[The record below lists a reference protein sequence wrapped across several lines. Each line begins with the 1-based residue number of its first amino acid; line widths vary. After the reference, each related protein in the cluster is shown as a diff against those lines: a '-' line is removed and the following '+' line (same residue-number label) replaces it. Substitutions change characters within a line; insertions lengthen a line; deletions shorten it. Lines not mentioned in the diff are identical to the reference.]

1 MSKNVDQRVVE
12 MQFDN
17 KQFESG
23 IQTSLK
29 SLDNLKKGLNLEESA
44 KSLSNLEKA
53 GKSFSLAGIASG
65 VEAISNK
72 FSALGIIGVTALQNI
87 TNSAVNAGKRIV
99 SSLTIDP
106 VKMGFQEYETQIN
119 AVQTILANTESKG
132 KTLTDV
138 NKALDE
144 LNAYADKTIYNFT
157 EMTRNIGTF
166 TAAGVDLDTSVSAIK
181 GIANLAAVSGST
193 SQQASTAM
201 YQLSQALASGTV
213 KLMDWNSVVN
223 AGMGGQV
230 FQDALKETARVHGV
244 AIDDMIES
252 EGSFRETL
260 SKGWLSAEI
269 LTETLSKFTGDLN
282 EEQLKSM
289 GYTQEQIAGIMKMG
303 KTANDA
309 ATKVKTFTQLIDTLK
324 EAAQSGWTQTWE
336 IVVGDFEEAKVLLT
350 EVSDTIGAMIGKS
363 AEARNE
369 MLKGWKELGGRTS
382 LIESFRNVFQGVM
395 SVITPIKEAF
405 REIFPAM
412 TAERLYNIT
421 EALRKLTERF
431 KIGETTA
438 NNLKRTFKGV
448 FSVISIGV
456 QVVSAIAKGIGKLI
470 GYLTP
475 AGNGILALTGYLGDC
490 VSGLNSF
497 LKSSD
502 IFNVIIQ
509 KIVGVLGAIITG
521 IKNFVSAIGNAI
533 KGFVN
538 IDMSG
543 VDSFTEGL
551 RKRFQPLTAL
561 GEGIKKFFDFVVAVI
576 KKVAPVFVA
585 LGQIIGKALGGL
597 FDILARAVS
606 NADFNTIL
614 DLINGGLLVNL
625 ILGLNKFVGSLGSI
639 KDMFNDVFDDVKG
652 VISGVKEIF
661 DGVIGSLKA
670 FQSNL
675 KANTL
680 LKIAGAIAILT
691 VALVVLSK
699 IGSKELTTALTAIS
713 TLFIELFASMAIFEK
728 LMGSKGFKS
737 LTKITLSML
746 GLSTAVLI
754 LSFAMKKLSSLDW
767 KGIAS
772 GLTGVAGIS
781 AILVTSAN
789 HINKNVKK
797 LRKSAIGLI
806 GFAAAVLILSSAVE
820 KLGDL
825 NAGQLTKGL
834 IGVGVLC
841 AELAMF
847 LKVADFDGVGLK
859 KGLGLMALAGAIN
872 MLASAVDKIGHLDWQ
887 SLVKGLGAV
896 AVILLELGIFT
907 KAISGSTKILS
918 TSVGLVVLGAAM
930 LIFAEALE
938 KIGSLSLDQLSIGL
952 RGMAAALLI
961 VGVAITAL
969 PKGMLGKATGLV
981 VAASS
986 LLILAGVLKIFGNM
1000 GIAEI
1005 GKALLTLTVSL
1016 GALAGAMYL
1025 MQYGVVGAGAM
1036 MLMALALGM
1045 LVPSLLIM
1053 SLIPFGTICKGM
1065 FKLMGAFALFGLVAT
1080 LELIF
1085 VPAVLAMGA
1094 ALNVLG
1100 AGLVAVGLGVLAF
1113 SAGMTML
1120 SVAGTV
1126 GMAGL
1131 TAIVTGLIGLIP
1143 TIIKK
1148 IGEGI
1153 IAFAKIIGDS
1163 AVVIAEAIAKVV
1175 IAILNALTN
1184 AIPPLMQCL
1193 GTLLSA
1199 LLEFIVSYIPQIVD
1213 AGMKLIM
1220 GLLEG
1225 IANNIPGIVAA
1236 AVDIIV
1242 AFLESIGSQLP
1253 RIVSAGFM
1261 LIINFINGMADSI
1274 RTNSSLLMDAIRN
1287 LVNAMF
1293 EAMGNVVSGGISIGK
1308 DLISGLIK
1316 GVKNKATDLFNSV
1329 VGTVKNAWNGVKDFL
1344 GIRSPSRLAAEAG
1357 MYIDEG
1363 LAIGL
1368 KQYADVAGDAAL
1380 GVGEQTMDGLK
1391 YAMQKVSDV
1400 VNSDIDAAPSIRPVV
1415 DMSNIDVPNTNTWN
1429 DALDSLSYKANKL
1442 NSEISTESHTTVNH
1456 TFGTLKVEG
1465 VNNEGEFVAAADYA
1479 VEEVLTELMRRQN
1492 RL

>member
-1 MSKNVDQRVVE
+1 MSKDVEQRVVE

-65 VEAISNK
+65 VETISSR

-99 SSLTIDP
+99 SALTIDP
-106 VKMGFQEYETQIN
+106 IKMGFQEYETQIN

-166 TAAGVDLDTSVSAIK
+166 TAAGVDLDTSVAAIK

-223 AGMGGQV
+223 AGMGGQI
-230 FQDALKETARVHGV
+230 FQDSLKETARVHGI

-289 GYTQEQIAGIMKMG
+289 GYTQEQIKEIMKLG
-303 KTANDA
+303 QTANDA
-309 ATKVKTFTQLIDTLK
+309 ATKVKTFSQLMDTLK

-336 IVVGDFEEAKVLLT
+336 IIVGDFEEAKVLLT
-350 EVSDTIGAMIGKS
+350 EVSDSIGAMIGKS

-369 MLKGWKELGGRTS
+369 MLQGWKELGGRTS
-382 LIESFRNVFQGVM
+382 LIESFRNVFQGIG
-395 SVITPIKEAF
+395 SVIKPIKEAF
-405 REIFPAM
+405 RDIFPAM

-421 EALRKLTERF
+421 EGLRKLTERF
-431 KIGETTA
+431 KIGESTA
-438 NNLKRTFKGV
+438 NNLKRTFKGI
-448 FSVISIGV
+448 FSVLSIGV
-456 QVVSAIAKGIGKLI
+456 QVISAVAKGISKLI

-490 VSGLNSF
+490 VTGLNNF

-502 IFNVIIQ
+502 IFNTIIQ
-509 KIVGVLGAIITG
+509 KIVTVLGAIVTG
-521 IKNFVSAIGNAI
+521 VKNFVIAIGNAI

-561 GEGIKKFFDFVVAVI
+561 GNGIKKFFDFILAVI
-576 KKVAPVFVA
+576 KKVAPIFVA
-585 LGQIIGKALGGL
+585 LGQVIGRALGGL
-597 FDILARAVS
+597 FDMLGKAVS

-625 ILGLNKFVGSLGSI
+625 ILGLNKMVGSLGSI
-639 KDMFNDVFDDVKG
+639 KDMFGDVFDDIKG
-652 VISGVKEIF
+652 VVSGVKSIF
-661 DGVIGSLKA
+661 DGVIDSLKA
-670 FQSNL
+670 YQSSL
-675 KANTL
+675 KASTL
-680 LKIAGAIAILT
+680 LKISGAIAILT
-691 VALVVLSK
+691 VSLMLLST
-699 IGSKELTTALTAIS
+699 IDSSKLTVALTAIT
-713 TLFIELFASMAIFEK
+713 TLFIELFGSMAVFQS
-728 LMGSKGFKS
+728 LMGSKGFTGM
-737 LTKITLSML
+737 TKITVSMIALSTAVLILSSAMKKL
-746 GLSTAVLI
+746 SSLNFNEIIKGLIGITGLSAILVASANSMNANVKNLRKSAIGLIGLSTAVLI
-754 LSFAMKKLSSLDW
+754 LSSAIEKIGNIKLSSLI
-767 KGIAS
+767 K
-772 GLTGVAGIS
+772 GLTGLAVVLSVLSGY
-781 AILVTSAN
+781 
-789 HINKNVKK
+789 INSV
-797 LRKSAIGLI
+797 S
-806 GFAAAVLILSSAVE
+806 
-820 KLGDL
+820 D
-825 NAGQLTKGL
+825 
-834 IGVGVLC
+834 
-841 AELAMF
+841 
-847 LKVADFDGVGLK
+847 
-859 KGLGLMALAGAIN
+859 
-872 MLASAVDKIGHLDWQ
+872 
-887 SLVKGLGAV
+887 
-896 AVILLELGIFT
+896 
-907 KAISGSTKILS
+907 STKILS
-918 TSVGLVVLGAAM
+918 SSMGMIFLATAM
-930 LIFAEALE
+930 IIFGEAIE
-938 KIGSLSLDQLSIGL
+938 KIGSLDINQLITGL
-952 RGMAAALLI
+952 TGMAAALLI
-961 VGVAITAL
+961 VSLAIESL
-969 PKGMLGKATGLV
+969 PKSSILQGVGLIAVATGV
-981 VAASS
+981 V
-986 LLILAGVLKIFGNM
+986 ILAGALKILGSM
-1000 GIAEI
+1000 SLSEI
-1005 GKALLTLTVSL
+1005 GTSLLGLTVGLAAVAGSMYLMTFGVAGAAAMLIIAPALLV
-1016 GALAGAMYL
+1016 LAGALKILGTMDLAQIGNSLLVLGGSLAILSAAMFL
-1025 MQYGVVGAGAM
+1025 MNFGVVGAAAM
-1036 MLMALALGM
+1036 LIIAVAIGK
-1045 LVPSLLIM
+1045 LVPSLLIL
-1053 SLIPFGTICKGM
+1053 SLVPFGEICSGLL
-1065 FKLMGAFALFGLVAT
+1065 KLLGTFALLGLVST
-1080 LELIF
+1080 LLLVF
-1085 VPAVLAMGA
+1085 VPGVLALGA

-1100 AGLVAVGLGVLAF
+1100 KGLVVVGVGILAF
-1113 SAGMTML
+1113 SAGMTLL
-1120 SVAGTV
+1120 SVAGT
-1126 GMAGL
+1126 AGVAAL
-1131 TAIVTGLIGLIP
+1131 TAIVKGLIGLIP
-1143 TIIKK
+1143 ELIKK
-1148 IGEGI
+1148 IGEGV
-1153 IAFAKIIGDS
+1153 IAFAEVIAGS
-1163 AVVIAEAIAKVV
+1163 AVAITQAISTVL

-1193 GTLLSA
+1193 GTLLTA

-1242 AFLESIGSQLP
+1242 AFLESIGKQLP
-1253 RIVSAGFM
+1253 RIVDAGFM
-1261 LIINFINGMADSI
+1261 LIVNFINGMAESI
-1274 RTNSSLLMDAIRN
+1274 RTNSALLMDAIRN

-1293 EAMGNVVSGGISIGK
+1293 EAMGNVLSGGFSIGK
-1308 DLISGLIK
+1308 DLISGLIN
-1316 GVKNKATDLFNSV
+1316 GVKNKAKDLFNSV
-1329 VGTVKNAWNGVKDFL
+1329 VGTVKDAWNGVKSFL
-1344 GIRSPSRLAAEAG
+1344 GIKSPSRLAAEAG

-1363 LAIGL
+1363 LAVGL

-1380 GVGEQTMDGLK
+1380 GVGQQTMDGLK
-1391 YAMQKVSDV
+1391 TAMQKVSDV
-1400 VNSDIDAAPSIRPVV
+1400 VNSDMDAAPSIRPVV
-1415 DMSNIDVPNTNTWN
+1415 DMSNINLPNSNMLD
-1429 DALDSLSYKANKL
+1429 DALNSLSYKANKL

-1465 VNNEGEFVAAADYA
+1465 VNNEGEFVASADYA
-1479 VEEVLTELMRRQN
+1479 VEEILTELMRRQN